1 MPAFSASAPGKVIL
15 FGEHAVVY
23 GRPAI
28 AVPVLQVRA
37 KAIVS
42 MDPRSPAGLV
52 KLQAPDVGLETT
64 LDNLP
69 ENHPLAAVL
78 RKAAATMKL
87 SHIPA
92 CTIKVTS
99 NIPIAGG
106 MGSSAAVSVAILRAF
121 SASLGYPLSDEQ
133 VSQLAYEVEV
143 IHHGTPSGI
152 DNTVITYAKPVYF
165 VKGKAIETLKVK
177 QPFSLV
183 IGDTGVQSPTSS
195 VVGDIHT
202 AWESAPSQFELLFNT
217 VGEIVAAA
225 RQSIENGSVD
235 KLGPLMDENQ
245 ALLHKMGVSS
255 PELDRLI
262 EAARSSGALGAKL
275 SGAGRGGNM
284 IALVTPE
291 NSAGVVMALEDAGAV
306 RTIITEI
313 PKT

>member
-42 MDPRSPAGLV
+42 VDPRSTPGLV
-52 KLQAPDVGLETT
+52 KLQAPDIGLETT
-64 LDNLP
+64 LSDLP

-78 RKAAATMKL
+78 LKAASAMKL

-92 CTIKVTS
+92 CNIKITS

-106 MGSSAAVSVAILRAF
+106 MGSGAAVSVAILRAF
-121 SASLGYPLSDEQ
+121 SASLGHPLRDEQ
-133 VSQLAYEVEV
+133 VLEISYEVEV

-165 VKGKAIETLKVK
+165 VKGKRIETLRVM

-183 IGDTGVQSPTSS
+183 VGDTGIQSPTSS
-195 VVGDIHT
+195 AVSDVRK
-202 AWESAPSQFELLFNT
+202 AWESASAQYERLFDA
-217 VGEIVAAA
+217 VGAIAAAA
-225 RQSIENGSVD
+225 RKSIETGPIDVLGS
-235 KLGPLMDENQ
+235 LMDENQ
-245 ALLHKMGVSS
+245 ALLQKMGVSS
-255 PELDRLI
+255 PALDRLI

-284 IALVTPE
+284 IAFVTPE
-291 NSAGVVMALEDAGAV
+291 SASRVASAVEQAGAV
-306 RTIITEI
+306 RTIVTEI

>member
-42 MDPRSPAGLV
+42 VDPRSAPGLV
-52 KLQAPDVGLETT
+52 KLQAPDIGLETT
-64 LDNLP
+64 LSDLP

-78 RKAAATMKL
+78 LKAASAMKL

-92 CTIKVTS
+92 CNIKITS

-106 MGSSAAVSVAILRAF
+106 MGSGAAVSVAILRAF
-121 SASLGYPLSDEQ
+121 SAALGHPLRDEQ
-133 VSQLAYEVEV
+133 VLEISYEVEV

-165 VKGKAIETLKVK
+165 VKGKRIETLRVM

-183 IGDTGVQSPTSS
+183 VGDTGIQSPTSS
-195 VVGDIHT
+195 VVSDVRK
-202 AWESAPSQFELLFNT
+202 AWESASAQYERMFDA
-217 VGEIVAAA
+217 VGAIAVAA
-225 RQSIENGSVD
+225 RKSIETGSID
-235 KLGPLMDENQ
+235 ALGSLMDENQ
-245 ALLHKMGVSS
+245 ALLQKMGVSS
-255 PELDRLI
+255 PELDNLI

-284 IALVTPE
+284 IAFVTPE
-291 NSAGVVMALEDAGAV
+291 SAGRVASAIEHAGAV
-306 RTIITEI
+306 RTIVTEI